1 MVSHR
6 DGRKKLE
13 TATEQNRL
21 GAVLMAP
28 RNEKIEIPI
37 SG

>member
-13 TATEQNRL
+13 PATEQNRL
-21 GAVLMAP
+21 GAVPIVP